1 MKVVKK
7 LVAIMFAAVM
17 VLSMSTVAASAATYT
32 VTPGGKVEV
41 RLTEAD
47 VESINGTTSV
57 VTETKGAPSP
67 SVSFGGSE
75 AGVAAN
81 GEFYLYA
88 AGEKWVKAI
97 ITAPASAK
105 VGDTYSVTFSYE
117 AYAMQDGVMTELQ
130 RSHTYTVEVVSG
142 GSSGGNSGSSGGS
155 SSSGSSSSG
164 SGSSGS
170 AVKVDLSKLQEL
182 IDKASNLKKD
192 GYTADSWNKMV
203 DALTKAQAALSST
216 NQDEIDAAAKAL
228 GDALNGLVKMDY
240 SKLLDAIARA
250 KELGKDNEFNSL
262 WLALLD
268 ALTNGNLMLASDDQ
282 AQVDAAAKQINDL
295 IEQLLDGSKFCNI
308 SIHKVWPI
316 LFFISL
322 AANVVLVVVLVK
334 KNGTKKKNQVDNTP
348 LVDYDISDDE

>member
-1 MKVVKK
+1 MKLGKK
-7 LVAIMFAAVM
+7 IIAAVIAVVLVMTVSM
-17 VLSMSTVAASAATYT
+17 VMASAADYT
-32 VTPGGKVEV
+32 VKPGGSVDVTLVKNVEG
-41 RLTEAD
+41 LD
-47 VESINGTTSV
+47 G
-57 VTETKGAPSP
+57 
-67 SVSFGGSE
+67 SVSFSGGGSVRYSASE
-75 AGVAAN
+75 GTVEN
-81 GEFYLYA
+81 GKYA
-88 AGEKWVKAI
+88 MGGNGTKTVTATV
-97 ITAPASAK
+97 TAPSGAS
-105 VGDTYSVTFSYE
+105 VGDVYTVSFSFRTYDIDGNLADTGSVS
-117 AYAMQDGVMTELQ
+117 
-130 RSHTYTVEVVSG
+130 YTVEVVSG
-142 GSSGGNSGSSGGS
+142 GSSGGNSGSSG
-155 SSSGSSSSG
+155 GSSSSG

-250 KELGKDNEFNSL
+250 KELGKDNEVNSL